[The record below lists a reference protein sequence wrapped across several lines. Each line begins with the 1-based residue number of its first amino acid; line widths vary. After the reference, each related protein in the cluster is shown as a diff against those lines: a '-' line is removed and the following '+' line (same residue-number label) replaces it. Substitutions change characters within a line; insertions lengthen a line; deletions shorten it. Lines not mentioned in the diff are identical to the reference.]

1 MKRHAA
7 TSCRGA
13 VWVRRTVRRASR
25 GSRLAVS
32 YDRRKRSSAPPRVP
46 EMNSSRMRRTIGA
59 PSFVAT
65 GASMPR
71 PPLARGAP
79 GSQPEHTR
87 VKPRRNGSAFPR
99 SAALCGW
106 LPAFPPHRLANS
118 SMRPRLFTSY
128 RMRPLPRCGSAGRKM
143 QMSLRY
149 SMWPRALRRALSILT
164 MSRLPG
170 CVGSISPIAM
180 PSSRSYAPASP
191 NVAPPTNGA
200 RCRDLDCGDHRL
212 SPSASKPGKSFASVS
227 ACSPSRLRPSIT
239 SRITKPRGDTSSTAR
254 LV

>member
-1 MKRHAA
+1 
-7 TSCRGA
+7 
-13 VWVRRTVRRASR
+13 V

-46 EMNSSRMRRTIGA
+46 EMNSSRMPRTIGA

-87 VKPRRNGSAFPR
+87 MKPRRNGSALPR

-106 LPAFPPHRLANS
+106 LPGFPPHRLANS
-118 SMRPRLFTSY
+118 SMRPRLFTSC

-149 SMWPRALRRALSILT
+149 STKPRALRGALSILT
-164 MSRLPG
+164 MPRLHD
-170 CVGSISPIAM
+170 CVGSISPIAT
-180 PSSRSYAPASP
+180 PSSRSYAPALP
-191 NVAPPTNGA
+191 NVAPLTNGA
-200 RCRDLDCGDHRL
+200 RCVISIAVIIGCLLQRT
-212 SPSASKPGKSFASVS
+212 KPGKSFASVS
-227 ACSPSRLRPSIT
+227 ACSPSRLRPSIN
-239 SRITKPRGDTSSTAR
+239 SRTTKPRGDTSSTAR